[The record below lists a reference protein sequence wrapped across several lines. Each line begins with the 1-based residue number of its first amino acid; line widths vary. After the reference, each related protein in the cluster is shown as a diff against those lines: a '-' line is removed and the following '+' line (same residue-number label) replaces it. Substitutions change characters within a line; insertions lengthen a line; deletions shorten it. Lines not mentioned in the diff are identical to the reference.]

1 MDRNSA
7 KANQKASCGLA
18 ISDDFPHPGARGY
31 QFLGANYQAEVLDS
45 ALPLRHA
52 TGTSQRLDGQ
62 RTMESFAYGILGA
75 ILTAPSIRAASAA
88 VADWLTIAP
97 SEAGFTSD
105 LEPSLDKVTTEKRV

>member
-1 MDRNSA
+1 
-7 KANQKASCGLA
+7 
-18 ISDDFPHPGARGY
+18 
-31 QFLGANYQAEVLDS
+31 
-45 ALPLRHA
+45 
-52 TGTSQRLDGQ
+52 
-62 RTMESFAYGILGA
+62 MESFAYGILGA